1 VIPIDPEGKAFTQQ
15 IPLRES
21 DAALVLGVAAR
32 GDLSKSN
39 GAVLWVPLAVS
50 LTAPLAVSLTAPEA
64 FAASTV
70 SSQAP
75 APAQSAESS
84 ARLNGSF
91 DAPPAE
97 SGRKRGAKREAS
109 GATQVRR
116 VLLVRMTLKAE
127 TRKPSEKHFN
137 DALKA
142 AAKALTEASP
152 AGVVSL
158 LHEAFP
164 EGRDTAWGCRAQI
177 LALREQLYHF
187 DAYKSKRAE
196 SMGAGSKR
204 AGSKAAGSKGAGG
217 KGAESRGV
225 ESRGFESSGVESS
238 GVESDTSEPRRSIGE
253 LRLAVDQHETAG
265 IEAAITQALA
275 LADGMD
281 LTRDLGNTPPNVC
294 NPAFLA
300 EKAIELGKLHRLKV
314 EVLDRKQI
322 QALGMGA
329 LLAVAQGSE
338 QPPRLIAMTYR
349 GGKARQAPIV
359 LVGKGITFDTGGIS
373 IKPSGNMDEMKFDMS
388 GAGAVFGTLKAVAA
402 MQLPV
407 NLVGLVPAAE
417 NMPDGNATRPGDIV
431 TTMSGQTVEILN
443 TDAEGRLILC
453 DALTFAER
461 YKPDTVIDIATL
473 TGACVV
479 ALGAVHSG
487 LFSPDDDLAAE
498 LEQAGKA
505 ASDTCWRMPVDDA
518 YQDLLK
524 SNFADMANIGGRG
537 AGAVSAACFL
547 ARFTRSFRWAHLDI
561 AGTAW
566 REGTAKGA
574 SARPVPLLVA
584 FILSRLAR
592 KTAAA

>member
-1 VIPIDPEGKAFTQQ
+1 MHCSVCPSNREPAQAEVVVIPIDPEGKACTPQ

-32 GDLSKSN
+32 GDLGRAN
-39 GAVLWVPLAVS
+39 GALLWVPLAVHPA
-50 LTAPLAVSLTAPEA
+50 APTE
-64 FAASTV
+64 
-70 SSQAP
+70 AP
-75 APAQSAESS
+75 AAPPALAAVTISPKTSVSAESVKSSTPSSDS
-84 ARLNGSF
+84 AG
-91 DAPPAE
+91 AATPE
-97 SGRKRGAKREAS
+97 SGRGRRGKRETISA
-109 GATQVRR
+109 AQVRR
-116 VLLVRMTLKAE
+116 VLLVRMTFKAG

-137 DALKA
+137 DALRA
-142 AAKALTEASP
+142 AARALTEASP
-152 AGVVSL
+152 AQVVSL
-158 LHEAFP
+158 LHEALP
-164 EGRDTAWGCRAQI
+164 EGRDTAWGCRALI
-177 LALREQLYHF
+177 LALREQLYRF
-187 DAYKSKRAE
+187 DTYKSKKAE
-196 SMGAGSKR
+196 GRGTEA
-204 AGSKAAGSKGAGG
+204 KGTEGRGTEG
-217 KGAESRGV
+217 KGD
-225 ESRGFESSGVESS
+225 
-238 GVESDTSEPRRSIGE
+238 ESDTTEPRRSIGE
-253 LRLAVDQHETAG
+253 LRLAVDPQARVG
-265 IEAAITQALA
+265 IEAAITQAIA
-275 LADGMD
+275 LADGLD

-300 EKAIELGKLHRLKV
+300 DQAIELGKLHRLKV
-314 EVLDRKQI
+314 EVLERKQM

-329 LLAVAQGSE
+329 LLAVAQGSA
-338 QPPRLIAMTYR
+338 QAPRLIAITYR

-373 IKPSGNMDEMKFDMS
+373 IKPSASMDEMKFDMS

-498 LEQAGKA
+498 LEKAGKA

-518 YQDLLK
+518 YQELLK
-524 SNFADMANIGGRG
+524 SNFADMANIGGKG

-547 ARFTRSFRWAHLDI
+547 ARFTKSFRWAHLDI

-566 REGTAKGA
+566 REGAAKGA
-574 SARPVPLLVA
+574 SARPVPLLVE
-584 FILSRLAR
+584 FIRSRVAP
-592 KTAAA
+592 KATAA